1 MKNMRLFFWIK
12 IFLQKND
19 KKIAKST
26 EIMYNKIRLVCIGGK
41 AMKKYIIL
49 AIIIIVL
56 VMLISSIT
64 MKVQAIGLDVFT
76 NPDAY
81 KENNEDNSRLVP
93 IGNTIVWVI
102 RTVGIAISTL
112 MLTIIGI
119 KYITGSV
126 EEKAE
131 YKQTMWPYL
140 LGAFFLFAGSSI
152 TGVLYNLFNN

>member
-1 MKNMRLFFWIK
+1 
-12 IFLQKND
+12 
-19 KKIAKST
+19 
-26 EIMYNKIRLVCIGGK
+26 
-41 AMKKYIIL
+41 MKKYIISL
-49 AIIIIVL
+49 ITIILL
-56 VMLISSIT
+56 VMVISSVTIE
-64 MKVQAIGLDVFT
+64 VQAIGLDVFT

-81 KENNEDNSRLVP
+81 KQNNADNSGLVS
-93 IGNTIVWVI
+93 IGNIVVWVI

-131 YKQTMWPYL
+131 YKQTMWPYI

-152 TGVLYNLFNN
+152 TGLIYNLFNK